1 MPKFVVG
8 LILVVQLLIFPTLS
22 LAALGDP
29 KCNDPNTPTSLRCIP
44 YFIGNLADKAF
55 IFAGIC
61 AVFFVAFGG
70 IKLITS
76 SGDPQRVESAKKTLT
91 FAIIGL
97 LIILLSF
104 VIIKFTAKVTNVNCK
119 VIGIGG
125 C

>member
-1 MPKFVVG
+1 MPKLFVG
-8 LILVVQLLIFPTLS
+8 LVLVVQLLIFPTLTF
-22 LAALGDP
+22 AAPGDP
-29 KCNDPNTPTSLRCIP
+29 NCNDPNTPTSLRCIP
-44 YFIGNLADKAF
+44 YFIGNIADKAF

-61 AVFFVAFGG
+61 AVFFIAFGG

-97 LIILLSF
+97 LIVLLSF
-104 VIIKFTAKVTNVNCK
+104 VIVKFTAKVTNVNCK

>member
-1 MPKFVVG
+1 MPKMFVG
-8 LILVVQLLIFPTLS
+8 LILVVQLLIFPA
-22 LAALGDP
+22 LALAQDP

-44 YFIGNLADKAF
+44 FFVGNLADKAF

-61 AVFFVAFGG
+61 AVFFVSFGG

-76 SGDPQRVESAKKTLT
+76 SGDPSKVESAKKTLT

-104 VIIKFTAKVTNVNCK
+104 VIIK
-119 VIGIGG
+119 
-125 C
+125 